1 MLTGALPESIL
12 GGAALGGIAGYG
24 ISKALL
30 SDDFK
35 LSKEISKKEEDMA
48 IQESKNAIKELLLND
63 KNLEN
68 TYKKEFEEYIK
79 SKYLS
84 YGIVINKIKYEEK

>member
-1 MLTGALPESIL
+1 
-12 GGAALGGIAGYG
+12 
-24 ISKALL
+24 
-30 SDDFK
+30 
-35 LSKEISKKEEDMA
+35 MA